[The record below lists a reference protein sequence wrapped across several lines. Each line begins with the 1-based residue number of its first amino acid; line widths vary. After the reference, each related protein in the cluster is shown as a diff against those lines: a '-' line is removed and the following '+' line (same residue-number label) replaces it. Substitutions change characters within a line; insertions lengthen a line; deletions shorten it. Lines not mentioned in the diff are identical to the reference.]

1 MWGLAPS
8 GHFVQPEIIKKSDSY
23 ARWLQVRLVQPDRA
37 FVRKQVLLG
46 VQRAQIIEQREVQF
60 IKRHGCTNEEAGRN
74 LLFLLQCDLLPG
86 LSGRILENKGTRDSE
101 KVEPVSVYVKL
112 VATVL
117 VVALYVGFLYY
128 VLQYAVTQSKPLQTA
143 WFKSFMLYL
152 VFDFVGLSSAQ
163 VLVTHY
169 LVPCVA
175 VRKVTAVKDY
185 LVRRMQ
191 RLETEVQRQL
201 VKAALKGNSA
211 PAAGTPP
218 AAEPS
223 FNAAEYLYASF
234 RLSRYLP
241 GLRESQVVR
250 LCGETQS
257 TRQQTL
263 KEIMFGVPK
272 SAPASPRGVG
282 ARERTGSAG
291 AASDIEQGG
300 NSKGTKGRKDGAT
313 DEAAVPEIL
322 GVEVPVGFVYLFR
335 ALRVVLVWSL
345 FLARLVLWYSYQAF
359 RPLLVLAVTFPEPA
373 QDLLLD
379 LVAAVVIGGVL
390 FVHIMMYEFFP
401 PLAFLPAFVVLT
413 VTHFYLTSTY
423 GAETTRV
430 AALKHSALQAK
441 AEQRKLM
448 ERRLQ
453 VEEHKAEQEAT
464 PVVAFT
470 AAPPQSAPAVT
481 HLGDG
486 DVSPVHASIK
496 RSSALRAS
504 LQRESAKHA
513 AAVLEQMDLSLQ
525 RSQSGEPHSS
535 AEGPGGSAAK
545 GRFES
550 RLQHFLVSA
559 DKVLQAQQEGVH
571 SRTSP
576 HAVPGGG
583 GSFHSS
589 ASASPKHAPS
599 ADPSRSHSQTGVSHL
614 RAVDSFYQGKQ
625 GTAAPSPT
633 EDSGQHVPQ
642 QWQHSADTPAATA
655 DTAVSVDEANG
666 SRLVKKATF
675 SKEDMVRTR
684 QHM

>member
-101 KVEPVSVYVKL
+101 RVEPVSVYVKL
-112 VATVL
+112 IATVL

-152 VFDFVGLSSAQ
+152 VFDFVGLSGAQ

-169 LVPCVA
+169 LVPCAA

-201 VKAALKGNSA
+201 VKAALRGNSA

-218 AAEPS
+218 AVEPS

-272 SAPASPRGVG
+272 SAPASPRSLARCRCLPRSSG
-282 ARERTGSAG
+282 AS
-291 AASDIEQGG
+291 SDIEQGG
-300 NSKGTKGRKDGAT
+300 NSKDTKGGTAAE
-313 DEAAVPEIL
+313 EAAVPELL

-345 FLARLVLWYSYQAF
+345 FLARLLLWYAYQAF

-401 PLAFLPAFVVLT
+401 PVAFLPAFAVLT
-413 VTHFYLTSTY
+413 VTHFYLTSTN

-513 AAVLEQMDLSLQ
+513 AALLEQMDQSLQ

-535 AEGPGGSAAK
+535 ADGPSGSAAEGK
-545 GRFES
+545 FES

-599 ADPSRSHSQTGVSHL
+599 ADPSRSHSQMGVPHL

-625 GTAAPSPT
+625 STAAPSPM

-642 QWQHSADTPAATA
+642 QWQHSADTPAAA
-655 DTAVSVDEANG
+655 AGAALPLDEAKG

-675 SKEDMVRTR
+675 SKEDMARTS
-684 QHM
+684 QHK

>member
-46 VQRAQIIEQREVQF
+46 VQRAHLIEQREVQF

-86 LSGRILENKGTRDSE
+86 LSGSILENKGARDSE
-101 KVEPVSVYVKL
+101 RVEPVSVYVKL
-112 VATVL
+112 LATVL

-143 WFKSFMLYL
+143 WFKSFMLFL
-152 VFDFVGLSSAQ
+152 VFDFVGLSGAQ

-175 VRKVTAVKDY
+175 MRKVIAVKDY

-201 VKAALKGNSA
+201 VKAALKGSSA
-211 PAAGTPP
+211 PTAGTPP

-223 FNAAEYLYASF
+223 FNAAEYLYASY

-263 KEIMFGVPK
+263 KEVMFGVPR
-272 SAPASPRGVG
+272 SAPASPRSSG
-282 ARERTGSAG
+282 AS
-291 AASDIEQGG
+291 SDIEQGG
-300 NSKGTKGRKDGAT
+300 NSKGTKGSAT
-313 DEAAVPEIL
+313 AEEAAVPEIL

-335 ALRVVLVWSL
+335 ALRVVFVWSL
-345 FLARLVLWYSYQAF
+345 FLARLLLWYAYQAF

-379 LVAAVVIGGVL
+379 LVAAVAIGGVL

-413 VTHFYLTSTY
+413 VTHFYLTSTN
-423 GAETTRV
+423 GAETTRE
-430 AALKHSALQAK
+430 AGLNQHGLQAK
-441 AEQRKLM
+441 AEQRKLV

-464 PVVAFT
+464 PVVAVT

-481 HLGDG
+481 LPGDG

-535 AEGPGGSAAK
+535 ADGPSGSAAE

-550 RLQHFLVSA
+550 GLQHFLVSA

-589 ASASPKHAPS
+589 ASPKHAPS
-599 ADPSRSHSQTGVSHL
+599 ADPSRSHSQTGVPHL

-625 GTAAPSPT
+625 STAAPSPL
-633 EDSGQHVPQ
+633 EDSGQHVHQ
-642 QWQHSADTPAATA
+642 QWQHSADTPAAA
-655 DTAVSVDEANG
+655 AGAALPLDEAKG

-675 SKEDMVRTR
+675 SKEDMARTM
-684 QHM
+684 QHK

>member
-46 VQRAQIIEQREVQF
+46 VQRAHLIELREVQF

-86 LSGRILENKGTRDSE
+86 LSGSILETTGTRDSE
-101 KVEPVSVYVKL
+101 RVEPVSVYVKL
-112 VATVL
+112 LATVL

-152 VFDFVGLSSAQ
+152 VFDFVGLSGAQ

-169 LVPCVA
+169 LVPCAA

-201 VKAALKGNSA
+201 VKAALKSSGTA
-211 PAAGTPP
+211 PAGTPP
-218 AAEPS
+218 VTEP
-223 FNAAEYLYASF
+223 FNAAEYLYASY

-272 SAPASPRGVG
+272 SAPSSPRSSG
-282 ARERTGSAG
+282 AS
-291 AASDIEQGG
+291 SDIEQGG
-300 NSKGTKGRKDGAT
+300 NSKGTKGSAT
-313 DEAAVPEIL
+313 AEEAAVPEIL

-345 FLARLVLWYSYQAF
+345 FLARLLLWYAYQAF

-379 LVAAVVIGGVL
+379 LVAAVAIGGVL
-390 FVHIMMYEFFP
+390 FVHIMMYESFP

-441 AEQRKLM
+441 AEQRKLI

-464 PVVAFT
+464 PVVVFT
-470 AAPPQSAPAVT
+470 AAPPQSAPAAT
-481 HLGDG
+481 LPGDG

-535 AEGPGGSAAK
+535 ADGPSGSAAE

-576 HAVPGGG
+576 HTVPGGG
-583 GSFHSS
+583 GSFHNS

-599 ADPSRSHSQTGVSHL
+599 ADPSRSHSQTGVPHL

-625 GTAAPSPT
+625 STAAPSPM

-642 QWQHSADTPAATA
+642 QWQHSADTPAAA
-655 DTAVSVDEANG
+655 AGAALPLDEAKG
-666 SRLVKKATF
+666 CRLVKKATF
-675 SKEDMVRTR
+675 SKEDMARTR
-684 QHM
+684 QHK

>member
-46 VQRAQIIEQREVQF
+46 LQRAQIIEQREVQH

-86 LSGRILENKGTRDSE
+86 LSGRILENKAARDSE
-101 KVEPVSVYVKL
+101 RVEPVSVYVKL
-112 VATVL
+112 LATVL

-152 VFDFVGLSSAQ
+152 VFDFVGLSGAQ
-163 VLVTHY
+163 MLVTHY

-175 VRKVTAVKDY
+175 MRKVIAVKDY
-185 LVRRMQ
+185 LVHRMQ

-201 VKAALKGNSA
+201 VKVALKGNSA

-223 FNAAEYLYASF
+223 FNAAEFLYASH

-263 KEIMFGVPK
+263 KEVMFGVPK
-272 SAPASPRGVG
+272 SAPAPPRSSG
-282 ARERTGSAG
+282 AS
-291 AASDIEQGG
+291 SDIEQGG
-300 NSKGTKGRKDGAT
+300 NSKGTTGSAT
-313 DEAAVPEIL
+313 AEEAAVPEIL

-345 FLARLVLWYSYQAF
+345 FLARLLLWYAYQAF
-359 RPLLVLAVTFPEPA
+359 RPLLVLTVTFPEPA

-401 PLAFLPAFVVLT
+401 PLAFLPAFVVLA
-413 VTHFYLTSTY
+413 VTHFYLTSTN
-423 GAETTRV
+423 GAETSRV
-430 AALKHSALQAK
+430 AGLKHSALQAK

-481 HLGDG
+481 RLGDG

-535 AEGPGGSAAK
+535 ADGPSGSAAE

-550 RLQHFLVSA
+550 GLQHFLVSA

-599 ADPSRSHSQTGVSHL
+599 ADPSRNHSQTGVPHL

-625 GTAAPSPT
+625 STAAPSPM

-642 QWQHSADTPAATA
+642 QWQHSADTPAAA
-655 DTAVSVDEANG
+655 AGAALPLDEAKG
-666 SRLVKKATF
+666 SRLVNKATF
-675 SKEDMVRTR
+675 SKEDMARTR
-684 QHM
+684 QHK